1 MARLADLSLPVRGAA
16 RTLLSSLERAGASLR
31 RPVNAAVA
39 PGPAP
44 GGPSPGP
51 EFVPAGHFY
60 SALPDLGRVR
70 ADAARLFPDPPRTLP
85 GIDLREAAQLRLLE
99 KLRPL
104 YDTQPFPALRTPEL
118 RYFFENPA
126 FGYPDALALHM
137 LLRHLRPRR
146 LVEVGCGYSSAVTLD
161 TNDLFLGGRT
171 ALTFIEPHPELL
183 RSLLRPGDAD
193 RITVLGRPVQ
203 EVPLAVFE
211 PLGPGDVLFI
221 DSTHVSKVGSDVNH
235 LYHEVLPRL
244 RPGVLVHVHD
254 VFHPFEYPLE
264 WIVEGRAWSEA
275 YLLRAFLTGNP
286 EWEIVLFNSFLMRFH
301 RAWFAE
307 HMPLFLKLASGGS
320 LWLRRVRAPARRRR
334 PAGRRQAPPAAP
346 LTRRSPRR
354 RRT

>member
-1 MARLADLSLPVRGAA
+1 MSRLAELSLPVRDAA
-16 RTLLSSLERAGASLR
+16 RSLLSRLERVGATLR
-31 RPVNAAVA
+31 PSFDAAVA
-39 PGPAP
+39 QGPASA
-44 GGPSPGP
+44 GPVPGP

-60 SALPDLGRVR
+60 SALPDLARVR
-70 ADAARLFPDPPRTLP
+70 AEAARIFPEPPRTLP
-85 GIDLREAAQLRLLE
+85 GIQLREATQLELLE
-99 KLRPL
+99 RLRPL
-104 YDTQPFPALRTPEL
+104 YETQPFSALRRPEL

-137 LLRHLRPRR
+137 LLRHFRPRR
-146 LVEVGCGYSSAVTLD
+146 LIEVGSGYSSAVTLD
-161 TNDLFLGGRT
+161 TRDLFLGGST
-171 ALTFIEPHPELL
+171 ELTFIEPYPELL
-183 RSLLRPGDAD
+183 RSLLRPGDEA
-193 RITVLGRPVQ
+193 RVSVLGRPVQ
-203 EVPLAVFE
+203 EVPLSVFE

-264 WIVEGRAWSEA
+264 WILEGRAWNEA

-320 LWLRRVRAPARRRR
+320 LWLRRVRAPARRRATGR
-334 PAGRRQAPPAAP
+334 SRTPASGRVR
-346 LTRRSPRR
+346 RRSPRR
-354 RRT
+354 RRS